1 MYLNM
6 RENMSTGDIV
16 QSKTGGPSMLVLS
29 MNGAIVRY
37 AWYDDRRQC
46 FGEFAVETLQ
56 EVSSFSFRETARR
69 YFE

>member
-1 MYLNM
+1 M

-16 QSKTGGPSMLVLS
+16 QSKTGGPSMVVLS
-29 MNGAIVRY
+29 MNGAIVRC
-37 AWYDDRRQC
+37 AWYDDGRRC

-56 EVSSFSFRETARR
+56 EASSVSFCDTASQ